1 MPNEALNTIARII
14 DREVIQGGIKDQS
27 GQIDRVKA
35 HELQLKLL
43 QLTFLERIA
52 TSLEILSEDTPPTL
66 LAKVPEKQPQYTNTT
81 TTTSNRK
88 SAKEKQRSK
97 PIKESEPIEE
107 LADIGISNDL
117 E

>member
-14 DREVIQGGIKDQS
+14 DREVTQGGIRDQA

-52 TSLEILSEDTPPTL
+52 SSLEAMTEEKPPTY
-66 LAKVPEKQPQYTNTT
+66 LARVPEKQPQYTNTT
-81 TTTSNRK
+81 TTTDRK
-88 SAKEKQRSK
+88 SPKKKQRSE
-97 PIKESEPIEE
+97 PIKEEATEE
-107 LADIGISNDL
+107 LQDIEISDEL
-117 E
+117 